1 MYTGLDWGSS
11 TAHTYKTTL
20 MSKPMPTDLFIM
32 NFKCVYLFI
41 VSGYVLMQFTFIPM
55 YNTYSF
61 SKSDYA
67 AMLQHMVDLLP
78 EWMFLY
84 DPSGDMVVYHNQKK
98 GRLFDDLAP
107 APVTLRQLLGH
118 RVLEEDW
125 PILEK
130 NARQL
135 LSLGEGDIHEIRFR
149 VHARDLVPA
158 YRWFSFRQKVFFQD
172 EGSGVKMILC
182 LTSEVKHQ
190 YPIYLQ

>member
-1 MYTGLDWGSS
+1 
-11 TAHTYKTTL
+11 
-20 MSKPMPTDLFIM
+20 
-32 NFKCVYLFI
+32 
-41 VSGYVLMQFTFIPM
+41 MQFTFIPM